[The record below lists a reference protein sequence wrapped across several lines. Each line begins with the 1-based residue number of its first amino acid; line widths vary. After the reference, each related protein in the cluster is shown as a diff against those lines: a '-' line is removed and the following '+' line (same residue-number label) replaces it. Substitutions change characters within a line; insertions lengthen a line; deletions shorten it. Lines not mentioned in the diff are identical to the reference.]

1 MFETLTRGF
10 REARDRLRGVTSFS
24 EDNLAE
30 PLREIRMS
38 LLEADV
44 DLTEVRTFLD
54 AVKQRCLGSEVAL
67 RTGKRGK
74 RQRVSLSDRFTKA
87 CYEELCQLLGADAE
101 EVAPRRGARTL
112 MLLGL
117 QGTGKTSSAAKL
129 ALHLKKGGERPLL
142 VAADVHRP
150 AAIEQLRVLGAEIE
164 VEVFHGG
171 SSDAAEVCRLAVAH
185 AAERGLDSVI
195 LDTAGR
201 LQIDENLMDEL
212 DRIAEAAPP
221 DLSLLVCDAMM
232 GREAVN
238 VARGF
243 AERRRLDGLVL
254 TKLDGDSRGGAAL
267 AIRQATGVPI
277 RFISVGE
284 APDRL
289 EPFQAEGLASRILG
303 MGDVVSLMRDF
314 EAVADTEQAEQD
326 AERMLKGQF
335 TLEDFLSQL
344 RTIQK
349 MGPLKDLMGKLPGM
363 QNLLPDGVEVDGRE
377 LKKIEAMI
385 LSMTRQERMRPEL
398 IDRSRSE
405 RIARGSGTRESD
417 LSGVLERFGTMRKL
431 MKNLGQGGGLLGK
444 IPGLGKLSG
453 SGMQGLEGMDPAAL
467 IGGGAPNR
475 RAARATKADDRRKQR
490 KQKRKHQ
497 RRGRRR

>member
-1 MFETLTRGF
+1 M
-10 REARDRLRGVTSFS
+10 
-24 EDNLAE
+24 
-30 PLREIRMS
+30 
-38 LLEADV
+38 
-44 DLTEVRTFLD
+44 
-54 AVKQRCLGSEVAL
+54 
-67 RTGKRGK
+67 
-74 RQRVSLSDRFTKA
+74 
-87 CYEELCQLLGADAE
+87 
-101 EVAPRRGARTL
+101 
-112 MLLGL
+112 
-117 QGTGKTSSAAKL
+117 
-129 ALHLKKGGERPLL
+129 
-142 VAADVHRP
+142 
-150 AAIEQLRVLGAEIE
+150 
-164 VEVFHGG
+164 
-171 SSDAAEVCRLAVAH
+171 
-185 AAERGLDSVI
+185 I

-385 LSMTRQERMRPEL
+385 LSMTRHERMRPEL